1 MVKFFGKA
9 DKPDKDYDL
18 EQYTEDF
25 KAFMEKSHLKF
36 WRVNE
41 IQGREGFYIG
51 YAIQPRK
58 QGMWLYAMVTTDAI
72 AAALRVMN
80 EKNFKALEAQVSNIQ
95 RHFQEPLECEQ
106 NRIGI
111 TKDNIDPMDS
121 DNRSEQFYFLR
132 KTLETLDLAFRDYI
146 ANLD

>member
-1 MVKFFGKA
+1 MNFFRKS

-25 KAFMEKSHLKF
+25 KTFMEKSYLKF
-36 WRVNE
+36 WKINAME
-41 IQGREGFYIG
+41 KGEGFYIG
-51 YAIQPRK
+51 YEIRPRK
-58 QGMWLYAMVTTDAI
+58 RGIWLYAMVTTDKI
-72 AAALRVMN
+72 AAALRVTN
-80 EKNFKALEAQVSNIQ
+80 EKYFKALEAQVANIQ
-95 RHFQEPLECEQ
+95 LHFQEDLECEY

-121 DNRSEQFYFLR
+121 DNQSEQFYFLR
-132 KTLETLDLAFRDYI
+132 KTLETLDLAFRDRI